1 MATMIQNYEIVNL
14 PGGTTYLKLK
24 LTKGAKIRVEPI
36 ALRAFSAGVTHYKQ
50 RRISEEEKAQRI
62 ALLKLRRGDV
72 FRGLLQAKGITKAQI
87 EAMIEAMPEETDE
100 EVMAKELARIDFED
114 AIEFFR
120 GNPLVDTIGQ
130 ALGITKEQLDEFF
143 ATNDYTKLG

>member
-1 MATMIQNYEIVNL
+1 MFKVGQIFEGNYSIEAAEFCNANNCFIEEIEPLDGVRRFEIKEII
-14 PGGTTYLKLK
+14 PY
-24 LTKGAKIRVEPI
+24 VE
-36 ALRAFSAGVTHYKQ
+36 T
-50 RRISEEEKAQRI
+50 EEEKAQRI

-72 FRGLLQAKGITKAQI
+72 FRGLLQAKGITKVQI
-87 EAMIEAMPEETDE
+87 ETMIEAMPEETDE
-100 EVMAKELARIDFED
+100 EVMAKELARIDLED

>member
-1 MATMIQNYEIVNL
+1 MIGKIFEGTYTIEAADWCNNNNCYIEEIEPL
-14 PGGTTYLKLK
+14 EDGTRRFE
-24 LTKGAKIRVEPI
+24 IREVKPYVE
-36 ALRAFSAGVTHYKQ
+36 T
-50 RRISEEEKAQRI
+50 EEEKAQRI

-87 EAMIEAMPEETDE
+87 KAMIEAMPEETDE

>member
-1 MATMIQNYEIVNL
+1 MLGQIFEGTYTIEAADWCNNNNCYIEEIEPL
-14 PGGTTYLKLK
+14 EDGTRRFE
-24 LTKGAKIRVEPI
+24 IREVKPYVE
-36 ALRAFSAGVTHYKQ
+36 T
-50 RRISEEEKAQRI
+50 EEEKAQRI

-72 FRGLLQAKGITKAQI
+72 FRGLLQAKGITKVQI
-87 EAMIEAMPEETDE
+87 ETMIEAMPEETDE